1 MREESGVA
9 QHHDAIAGTARPN
22 VIKDYLF
29 RLFDG
34 ISQCNN
40 ETSKLISQLSSKGN
54 SSEIPQLTTN
64 SSIISSVLLSN
75 FSLVVTVFNSLP
87 YSRSEFVHINI
98 PIGLN
103 ITVLD
108 SNGNFVNSQ
117 IDSIYGNNNED
128 LLFWQTNIPG
138 FGFDTYFIT
147 PINQLNNSNVV
158 LTPRSTIIL
167 LPDLVNITNDFFGLT
182 FNNGSLEE
190 FIDLN
195 PYNYS
200 SSFINNNIEN
210 NNNNNDD
217 NFIDKLINKLNNFNN
232 KNENENNKINNINK
246 INKINNKNN
255 NYGRKIKL
263 YAEVMQYTES
273 TAVDQPGGAY
283 VFRNMD
289 NKEAVNILEDTAE
302 AKFYYLSSIG
312 PFVQSFQQ
320 LFYYSVNINRDHE
333 NDPCGY
339 LDLFEEPFS
348 TNSSFVFL
356 FFYYLIFIF
365 IFIYYL
371 FLLFFNIFKK
381 LLI

>member
-34 ISQCNN
+34 ITQCNN

-108 SNGNFVNSQ
+108 SIGNFVNSQ

-128 LLFWQTNIPG
+128 LLFWETNIPG

-147 PINQLNNSNVV
+147 PINQSNNSNVV
-158 LTPRSTIIL
+158 MTPRSTIIL
-167 LPDLVNITNDFFGLT
+167 LPDLVNITNNIFGLT
-182 FNNGSLEE
+182 FSNGSLEE

-200 SSFINNNIEN
+200 SSFNIEN
-210 NNNNNDD
+210 NGNNDNND

-232 KNENENNKINNINK
+232 KHENYKNENNNINNINN
-246 INKINNKNN
+246 INN
-255 NYGRKIKL
+255 NYGRRIKL
-263 YAEVMQYTES
+263 KAEVMQYTES
-273 TAVDQPGGAY
+273 TALDQPGGAY

-339 LDLFEEPFS
+339 LDLFEEPFY
-348 TNSSFVFL
+348 TNTSLVFL
-356 FFYYLIFIF
+356 
-365 IFIYYL
+365 YL
-371 FLLFFNIFKK
+371 FLLFIF
-381 LLI
+381 IIYFI